1 VKTNYLIRRAART
14 DVGELIK
21 LMAEL
26 ADFEGYL
33 EEFTVTPD
41 ELLRRGFPTSGAPQ
55 FEATVAERSDGS
67 LAAYAVTYVVP
78 YTYNLKPTLVLK
90 ELFVRPVDRSR
101 GVGESLFATVRAR
114 AAREGCGFVKWAVLI
129 TNARAKRFYR
139 RCGGSPDDKWEYWN
153 WAPDCM

>member
-1 VKTNYLIRRAART
+1 MKLPSTTADYFIRRAART

-55 FEATVAERSDGS
+55 FEALVAERRDGS
-67 LAAYAVTYVVP
+67 LAGYAVTYVVP
-78 YTYNLKPTLVLK
+78 YTYNL
-90 ELFVRPVDRSR
+90 
-101 GVGESLFATVRAR
+101 
-114 AAREGCGFVKWAVLI
+114 
-129 TNARAKRFYR
+129 NR
-139 RCGGSPDDKWEYWN
+139 RWC
-153 WAPDCM
+153 